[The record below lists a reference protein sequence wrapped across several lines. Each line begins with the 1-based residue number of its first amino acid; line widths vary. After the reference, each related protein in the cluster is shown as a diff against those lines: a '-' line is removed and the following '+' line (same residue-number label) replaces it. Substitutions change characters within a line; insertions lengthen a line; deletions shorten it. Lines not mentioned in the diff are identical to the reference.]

1 MAVLDDIRN
10 GKGLKPISSNL
21 STCQDDNCIA
31 SGQKTETYATKNH
44 VGEVKIKVETEG
56 FEEAQ
61 QQVEVLADA
70 YDGFPAQV
78 TIKNCRDCTI
88 NIYPSQM
95 KITQPPD

>member
-1 MAVLDDIRN
+1 MELE
-10 GKGLKPISSNL
+10 K
-21 STCQDDNCIA
+21 
-31 SGQKTETYATKNH
+31 
-44 VGEVKIKVETEG
+44 VKIKVETEG

-61 QQVEVLADA
+61 QQVEALADA

>member
-1 MAVLDDIRN
+1 MN
-10 GKGLKPISSNL
+10 
-21 STCQDDNCIA
+21 
-31 SGQKTETYATKNH
+31 NH
-44 VGEVKIKVETEG
+44 IGEFKIKVETEG

-61 QQVEVLADA
+61 EQVEALADA